1 MKTKLLQLALL
12 FFTTACI
19 AQAQYS
25 NWNSNAYQNDIDL
38 QTVVAVFNSSKN
50 ISDFERS
57 LNELNYQEFQLDLNQ
72 DNQIDFLR
80 VVENGNQYN
89 RYVLIQAIVGYN
101 NFQDVATIEIQ
112 KNRFNNRLTI
122 NVVNNLNPSR
132 VYQSEVNYYNTRPI
146 YASFW
151 LPNYRFYISASFWRN
166 YPKYYRCVPYRNIE
180 KCHRTAYNYSYYGN
194 NHNYGYYKNE
204 REERFEG
211 RYRNEEKHEEKY
223 NNAYNNK
230 NENQRRN
237 DNENSTINMPRYS
250 PNERGNA
257 PRVTNNTDIVVDKS
271 INRNNIS
278 NRFLSETPAQNN
290 PQNGNAGSATHINS
304 RRF

>member
-19 AQAQYS
+19 AQVQYS
-25 NWNSNAYQNDIDL
+25 NWNSNGYQNDIDL
-38 QTVVAVFNSSKN
+38 QTVVAAFNSSKN

-89 RYVLIQAIVGYN
+89 RYILIQAIVGYN
-101 NFQDVATIEIQ
+101 SFQDVATIEIQ
-112 KNRFNNRLTI
+112 KNRFNNRLAI
-122 NVVNNLNPSR
+122 NAINNLNPSR

-151 LPNYRFYISASFWRN
+151 TPNYRFYISASLWRN
-166 YPKYYRCVPYRNIE
+166 YPRYYRCEPYRND
-180 KCHRTAYNYSYYGN
+180 RTAYNYSYYGN
-194 NHNYGYYKNE
+194 NNNYGYCKKE
-204 REERFEG
+204 REERFER
-211 RYRNEEKHEEKY
+211 RYRNEEKYEERHEEKY
-223 NNAYNNK
+223 NNVYSHR
-230 NENQRRN
+230 NENQPRRD
-237 DNENSTINMPRYS
+237 DNQNNNI
-250 PNERGNA
+250 NA
-257 PRVTNNTDIVVDKS
+257 PRAINNTDIVVDRNA
-271 INRNNIS
+271 NRNNIS
-278 NRFLSETPAQNN
+278 NRFLSETPAQNSSQSGN
-290 PQNGNAGSATHINS
+290 TGNAPHINS